1 MFCRRSTFTMLVMLL
16 LLPLGMSTSAAA
28 EGVDALSNFPVE
40 PEGQWYVYDVAN
52 VLSNETEAEWE
63 RSLTAAHRET
73 GRLVRLV
80 TITRMCDFDERL
92 HRGEAD
98 FRMCEIDWTFDECYE
113 CGYTDLEYGTEDSY
127 AARMFRAY
135 GMDTTTEPS
144 MLIALSTEDRRFKY
158 VMPDHTTAEQRFSGQ
173 QFEKHSWRLTEAAD
187 GSGSWEE
194 ALEPHVEFS
203 LLVSE
208 GKTAPYSPAVQA
220 ALIGGLVVA
229 VLCMVAAFLLSS
241 RGSLL
246 TKPPKNRLAF
256 GAYREMAVLIHARL
270 TLDGNFA
277 AMERYRGYV
286 EAIEKRMKTYEGFD
300 GGLRG
305 LPEASSEFDEAMI
318 EFEVEELLKAMVEI
332 EACFEEMGL
341 HRSEGRQEVESAV
354 AFEPLEYG
362 HDVEQIHV
370 QIDAISSTWRKL
382 RAPAWLGFVLAAVFV
397 AASFVEQGGAWGSV
411 SPYHFALHTGNVLP
425 LFGGLI
431 PLFIGLVTEIIVMG
445 SSMVEALPER
455 GTTSVD
461 FAALGWPT
469 FGATVAYGYGAT
481 LVGHDEHG
489 SPIYE
494 THRVVSD
501 SGGSGGGGGGCGGGG
516 CGGGGCGGGGGF

>member
-1 MFCRRSTFTMLVMLL
+1 MFSRRSTLALLVMMLL
-16 LLPLGMSTSAAA
+16 IPISSGTAVA
-28 EGVDALSNFPVE
+28 EEGTDPLSNFPPV
-40 PEGQWYVYDVAN
+40 PESEWYVYDVAD
-52 VLSNETEAEWE
+52 VISNETEAEWE
-63 RSLTAAHRET
+63 ADLRVAHRQS

-80 TITRMCDFDERL
+80 TIPSMCDFDERL

-98 FRMCEIDWTFDECYE
+98 FRMCQIDWTFDECYE
-113 CGYTDLEYGTEDSY
+113 CGYADLEYGTEDSY

-158 VMPDHTTAEQRFSGQ
+158 VMPDHTTSEQRFSGQ
-173 QFEKHSWRLTEAAD
+173 QFEKHSWRLSDAAD
-187 GSGSWEE
+187 GYGSWEDG
-194 ALEPHVEFS
+194 LEPHVEFG

-208 GKTAPYSPAVQA
+208 GKTTPYSPAVQA

-229 VLCMVAAFLLSS
+229 VLCMVAGFLLSS

-246 TKPPKNRLAF
+246 TKPARNRLAL
-256 GAYREMAVLIHARL
+256 GAYREMSVLIHARL

-277 AMERYRGYV
+277 AMERYRGHI
-286 EAIEKRMKTYEGFD
+286 EAIEKAMEIYQGFA
-300 GGLRG
+300 GSVRG
-305 LPEASSEFDEAMI
+305 LAEASSEFDEPIREYEEEQLRKVLA
-318 EFEVEELLKAMVEI
+318 EV

-362 HDVEQIHV
+362 HDVEQIHGQV
-370 QIDAISSTWRKL
+370 DVISSTWKKL
-382 RAPAWLGFVLAAVFV
+382 RAPAWLGFMVAAVFV

-411 SPYHFALHTGNVLP
+411 SPYHFALHEGNVLP
-425 LFGGLI
+425 LLGGLI
-431 PLFIGLVTEIIVMG
+431 PLFIGLVMEIIVLG

-461 FAALGWPT
+461 FAALGWPM

-494 THRVVSD
+494 TYRDVSD
-501 SGGSGGGGGGCGGGG
+501 SGGSGGGGGCGGGG